1 MTPTSRPA
9 RSKLDS
15 CPTTCSDWS
24 WLAAHGDALPTDNGG
39 KAASELLS
47 RLEGARAKAVQEASE
62 RNRAAGRMT
71 TIVRYVRVLARHAD
85 AQFEALECTAGSRQ
99 WLVRDE
105 WCKDTPAP
113 ARPLADRPGWQ
124 LAMRVLREGY
134 ADGVMAPRY
143 EQVSSD
149 LAAYEEV
156 LNELHEGGWFLGLA
170 IPERGS

>member
-1 MTPTSRPA
+1 
-9 RSKLDS
+9 
-15 CPTTCSDWS
+15 
-24 WLAAHGDALPTDNGG
+24 
-39 KAASELLS
+39 
-47 RLEGARAKAVQEASE
+47 
-62 RNRAAGRMT
+62 MT

>member
-15 CPTTCSDWS
+15 CPTTCSDWCSDWS
-24 WLAAHGDALPTDNGG
+24 WLAAHGDSLPTDNGG

-47 RLEGARAKAVQEASE
+47 RLEGARAKAVQEASD

-71 TIVRYVRVLARHAD
+71 TIVRYVRVPARHAD
-85 AQFEALECTAGSRQ
+85 AQFEALECT
-99 WLVRDE
+99 D
-105 WCKDTPAP
+105 P

-149 LAAYEEV
+149 LATYEEV

-170 IPERGS
+170 IPERGW